1 MLCFTSLYS
10 VSLSLFYFPLKKKND
25 FPFVCLFPVSCSSKY
40 LPLLYMLGTLTKVNR
55 TA

>member
-10 VSLSLFYFPLKKKND
+10 VSLSLSFFFPLKKNN
-25 FPFVCLFPVSCSSKY
+25 FPFVCLFPVSFSSKY
-40 LPLLYMLGTLTKVNR
+40 LPLLYMLGTLPKVNR